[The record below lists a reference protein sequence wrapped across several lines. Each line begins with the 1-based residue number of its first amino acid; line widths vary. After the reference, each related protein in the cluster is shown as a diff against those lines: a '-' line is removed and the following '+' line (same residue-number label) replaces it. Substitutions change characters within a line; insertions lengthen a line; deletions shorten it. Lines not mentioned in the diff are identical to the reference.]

1 MNSISLRYKFL
12 LAFLVMLFAAWYQNP
27 MYNISTLFILAVLLW
42 REKIKVF
49 RFAGQARFLMFFLV
63 TIFLARSLNGYGKVL
78 FELPFG
84 LFLTDTGLQDGLVF
98 ITQILMIF
106 LLCSLIIYSTP
117 AESFQYYLG
126 ELKKQRSLSGRML
139 YRAGRI
145 LLLVMHL
152 IPQALGGRSEM
163 VQDLKAKMSGA
174 SLSKRLSV
182 LADGMFTFLQQLLS
196 RSDAELRELKQ
207 AEAPATKPKVLAQW
221 KQMGIVLFAIGL
233 HAFLLWGTV

>member
-1 MNSISLRYKFL
+1 
-12 LAFLVMLFAAWYQNP
+12 MLFAAWYQNP
-27 MYNISTLFILAVLLW
+27 MYNISTIFVLAILLW

-78 FELPFG
+78 LELPFG
-84 LFLTDTGLQDGLVF
+84 LFLTDTGLRGGIVF
-98 ITQILMIF
+98 ITQILLIF

-126 ELKKQRSLSGRML
+126 ELKKRRSLPGRLL

-152 IPQALGGRSEM
+152 IPQALSGRSEI
-163 VQDLKAKMSGA
+163 VQGLKVRMSGA

-182 LADGMFTFLQQLLS
+182 LADGMFTFLQQLLVS
-196 RSDAELRELKQ
+196 SDAGLRELKQ
-207 AEAPATKPKVLAQW
+207 AEAPTTKPTVLAQW
-221 KQMGIVLFAIGL
+221 KQMSIVFLTIGL
-233 HAFLLWGTV
+233 HAFLLWGNA